1 MLVSLAFRNLWRN
14 SRRTLLTLSAMVVSS
29 SLLILAL
36 GVFSGMFA
44 DMLASATEQYYG
56 HLVISARGY
65 QDDRDMFADF
75 SDYAALAGNLRKRPE
90 VRGVSP
96 RLRAFGLV
104 AHADSTYPAELLG
117 VQPAQEQQVTS
128 FSRQLVAGRYLDE
141 TETAGALIGAGL
153 AKKLGVQP
161 GDELVFLTQAAD
173 GSIGNDLLTVT
184 GIFETGSGNRDNA
197 LVLVNLPWLQK
208 LTVLPDR
215 IHELAITILEPM
227 RAGELAAPLQTNL
240 PAGLEV
246 LTWGQLLPE
255 MQEVIA
261 SYNVSRLILVAILY
275 AATGL
280 GILNT
285 IFMSVMERT
294 REFGI
299 LMAMGMKPRSVQNL
313 VLLETLAMGVVS
325 MTLGVAAGL
334 AMTLYMERVGVDL
347 SPYLSAVTYAGGTIL
362 PRLSAAFEADNVT
375 IPAFALLLV
384 SLAAGYFPARRAA
397 RLQPIEAIREE

>member
-1 MLVSLAFRNLWRN
+1 MLLSLAFRNLWRN
-14 SRRTLLTLSAMVVSS
+14 SRRTLLTLSAMVVSTA
-29 SLLILAL
+29 LLILAL

-56 HLVISARGY
+56 HLVISAQGY
-65 QDDRDMFADF
+65 QDDRDMFANMDE
-75 SDYAALAGNLRKRPE
+75 AAGLAGQLRSRPE
-90 VRGVSP
+90 VRGVSA

-104 AHADSTYPAELLG
+104 AHADNTYPAELLG
-117 VQPAQEQQVTS
+117 VQPAQEKRVTS
-128 FSRQLVAGRYLDE
+128 FSSQLVAGRYLDT

-153 AKKLGVQP
+153 AKKLGVKP

-173 GSIGNDLLTVT
+173 GSIGNDLLQVT
-184 GIFETGSGNRDNA
+184 GIFETGAGSRDNA

-208 LTVLPDR
+208 LCVLPGR
-215 IHELAITILEPM
+215 THELAVTIHEPM
-227 RAGELAAPLQTNL
+227 QASELAARLQTEL
-240 PAGLEV
+240 PAGLE
-246 LTWGQLLPE
+246 LHTWGQLLPE

-299 LMAMGMKPRSVQNL
+299 LMAMGMKPRSIQAL
-313 VLLETLAMGVVS
+313 VLLETLAMGVIS
-325 MTLGVAAGL
+325 IAFGVVIGL

-347 SPYLSAVTYAGGTIL
+347 SPYLSAVTYAGGTIM

-375 IPAFALLLV
+375 VPAVALLLI
-384 SLAAGYFPARRAA
+384 SLVAGYFPSRRAA
-397 RLQPIEAIREE
+397 RLQPIEAIRED

>member
-1 MLVSLAFRNLWRN
+1 MLVSLAFRNLRRN

-44 DMLASATEQYYG
+44 DMLASATEQYHG
-56 HLVISARGY
+56 HLVISAQGY
-65 QDDRDMFADF
+65 QDDRDMFSNLAADHP
-75 SDYAALAGNLRKRPE
+75 LAERMRQLPE

-96 RLRAFGLV
+96 RLRAFGLI

-117 VQPAQEQQVTS
+117 IQPAKEEQVTS
-128 FSRQLVAGRYLDE
+128 FSRQLTAGRYLDPSQ
-141 TETAGALIGAGL
+141 TGGALIGAGL
-153 AKKLGVQP
+153 AKKLGVRP

-173 GSIGNDLLTVT
+173 GSIGNDLLRVA
-184 GIFETGSGNRDNA
+184 GIFETGAGSRDNA
-197 LVLVNLPWLQK
+197 LVLVHLPWLQK
-208 LTVLPDR
+208 LTVLPER
-215 IHELAITILEPM
+215 IHELAVTIHEPM
-227 RAGELAAPLQTNL
+227 RAGELAAALQSQL
-240 PAGLEV
+240 PADLEM
-246 LTWGQLLPE
+246 LTWGELLPE

-285 IFMSVMERT
+285 VFMSVMERT

-299 LMAMGMKPRSVQNL
+299 LMAMGMKPRSVQAL
-313 VLLETLAMGVVS
+313 VLLETLAMGLLS

-334 AMTLYMERVGVDL
+334 AMTLYMERVGIDL
-347 SPYLSAVTYAGGTIL
+347 SSYLSAVTYAGGTIL

-375 IPAFALLLV
+375 IPALALLLV

>member
-1 MLVSLAFRNLWRN
+1 MLISLAFRNLWRN

-56 HLVISARGY
+56 HLVVSAPGY

-75 SDYAALAGNLRKRPE
+75 AEDNALAENLRARPE
-90 VRGVSP
+90 IRGVSP
-96 RLRAFGLV
+96 RLRAFGLI
-104 AHADSTYPAELLG
+104 AHGDNTYPAELLG
-117 VQPAQEQQVTS
+117 VQPSQELHVTS
-128 FSRQLVAGRYLDE
+128 FGHQLVASRYLDE
-141 TETAGALIGAGL
+141 KDTGGALLGAGL

-173 GSIGNDLLTVT
+173 GSIGNDLLRVS
-184 GIFETGSGNRDNA
+184 GIFETGAGNRDNA
-197 LVLVNLPWLQK
+197 LILVNLPWLQK
-208 LTVLPDR
+208 LTVMPGR
-215 IHELAITILEPM
+215 IHELALTIHEPM
-227 RAGELAAPLQTNL
+227 QATELGARLQTEL
-240 PAGLEV
+240 PDGLE
-246 LTWGQLLPE
+246 LFTWGQLLPE

-261 SYNVSRLILVAILY
+261 SYNLSRLILVGILY

-299 LMAMGMKPRSVQNL
+299 LMAMGMKPRSVQAL
-313 VLLETLAMGVVS
+313 VLLETLAMGGIS
-325 MTLGVAAGL
+325 IALGVAVGL
-334 AMTLYMERVGVDL
+334 AMTLYMQRVGVDL
-347 SPYLSAVTYAGGTIL
+347 SSYLSAVTYAGGTIL
-362 PRLSAAFEADNVT
+362 PRLSATFEADNVT
-375 IPAFALLLV
+375 VPALALLLV
-384 SLAAGYFPARRAA
+384 SLTAGYFPARRAA

>member
-227 RAGELAAPLQTNL
+227 RAGELAAPMQTKL